1 MRPSPY
7 KMIGVGFACA
17 GLSGY
22 VTIQMYTSG
31 STNLSTN
38 DLEYAIA
45 PLDRQEQ
52 IREGKNS
59 TTLQLW
65 LQGQPLPFVAS
76 GIVYPRVYDR
86 AVLSSLAPGAKIRI
100 GYQRKYIAKPNI
112 DGFTNQAFYYI
123 DTLEINDLSA
133 LTLEASNGA
142 KAQNAQ
148 IGKIFMPIMF
158 LLGTVLLTV
167 GIKDLKKAKIKN
179 KVQPQKVVQSRNKV
193 TK

>member
-7 KMIGVGFACA
+7 KMIAVGFACS
-17 GLSGY
+17 GLFGG
-22 VTIQMYTSG
+22 VTIQAYTSG
-31 STNLSTN
+31 TTNLSTN
-38 DLEYAIA
+38 DLEYSVA
-45 PLDRQEQ
+45 PLDRSEK

-100 GYQRKYIAKPNI
+100 GYQRKYIEKPNV
-112 DGFTNQAFYYI
+112 DHFTNQSFYYI
-123 DTLEINDLSA
+123 ETLEINDLSA
-133 LTLEASNGA
+133 LTLEASNKA

-148 IGKIFMPIMF
+148 GLKIFLPIMF
-158 LLGTVLLTV
+158 FGGVGLLTV
-167 GIKDLKKAKIKN
+167 GIKDLKKAKAQK
-179 KVQPQKVVQSRNKV
+179 KVQPKIVQTRNKV
-193 TK
+193 LK